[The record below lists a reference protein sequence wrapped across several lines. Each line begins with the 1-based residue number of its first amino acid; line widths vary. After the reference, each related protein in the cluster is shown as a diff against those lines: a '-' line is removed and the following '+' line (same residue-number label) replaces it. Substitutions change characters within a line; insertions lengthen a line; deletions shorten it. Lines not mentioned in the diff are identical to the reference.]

1 MLKKVSSEKING
13 TKNALFFHSQAPAN
27 HSFTFNLLLQHNVRL
42 LKKMCGIFHF
52 RFRFSFQQENLKF
65 SDICMS
71 LTSPKTDLETNFSN
85 LENRTFE
92 NVSSSQ

>member
-1 MLKKVSSEKING
+1 MLKKVSSNKING
-13 TKNALFFHSQAPAN
+13 IKNALFFHSQPPAN

-42 LKKMCGIFHF
+42 LKKMCEVFHF

-65 SDICMS
+65 SDICVS
-71 LTSPKTDLETNFSN
+71 WTSPKTDLETNFSN